1 MADFPSGIY
10 SPRTKE
16 NKPGVVY
23 DAAKKRI
30 CFVEDITKL
39 DAEVVAIENFL
50 LPQHIF
56 AHVNNVIAVASAGV
70 FQDIPFDDEAST
82 PKTGIEHDHTSNPE
96 QFKIKKAGV
105 YVINFT
111 CSFSDSAVNPDSHVL
126 MRIVKN
132 GSEVTGSLLE
142 KDISGLPQSE
152 KDKTIT
158 NSILVTCALDDI
170 IKVQFTA
177 DDTTVSLD
185 SHATYGDHKDTAIIN
200 IFRIA

>member
-1 MADFPSGIY
+1 MATFPDGVY

-16 NKPGVVY
+16 NKSGVEY
-23 DAAKKRI
+23 DATKRKI
-30 CFVEDITKL
+30 LFSEDFSLL
-39 DAEVVAIENFL
+39 DAEVVAIEDFL

-56 AHVNNVIAVASAGV
+56 AHIDDTIAVAVGGT
-70 FQDIPFDDEAST
+70 FQDVPFDQEAST

-111 CSFSDSAVNPDSHVL
+111 MDFIDSAVTPDSHIAIRV
-126 MRIVKN
+126 VKN
-132 GSEVTGSLLE
+132 GSEILGSLAE
-142 KDISGLPQSE
+142 RDISGTPQSD

-170 IKVQFTA
+170 IKLQFTA
-177 DDTTVSLD
+177 DDITVSLA
-185 SHATYGDHKDTAIIN
+185 SHGTYGDHKDSAIVN